1 MRATQTPYK
10 SLTSGIIA
18 AETLVLSMRRLCLI
32 LLACLVVA
40 PAALAASGAAGD
52 GVLELRNVYANVT
65 IAGTGVLWGQMDKGA
80 LIVTDPNPTDGD
92 VYVTGS
98 DKPPKPQP
106 DGSMLYAGRDLT
118 FRITGG
124 AYKLQF
130 LNGTGVDLTTVGVGK
145 ATIVPS
151 LTVVD
156 DGDYALDGG
165 KWKPVPILDPLNVRF
180 GTPPKPTPTPTGP

>member
-1 MRATQTPYK
+1 
-10 SLTSGIIA
+10 
-18 AETLVLSMRRLCLI
+18 
-32 LLACLVVA
+32 
-40 PAALAASGAAGD
+40 
-52 GVLELRNVYANVT
+52 
-65 IAGTGVLWGQMDKGA
+65 
-80 LIVTDPNPTDGD
+80 
-92 VYVTGS
+92 
-98 DKPPKPQP
+98 
-106 DGSMLYAGRDLT
+106 MLYAGRDLT

-180 GTPPKPTPTPTGP
+180 GTPPKPTGP